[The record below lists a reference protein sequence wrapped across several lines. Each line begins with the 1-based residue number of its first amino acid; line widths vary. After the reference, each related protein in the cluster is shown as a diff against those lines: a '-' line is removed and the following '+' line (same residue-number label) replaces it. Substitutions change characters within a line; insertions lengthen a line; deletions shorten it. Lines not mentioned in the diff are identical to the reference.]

1 MKPYGVN
8 ERMDWLKTLL
18 VWRTR
23 KERHKIRRSLKRVER
38 QLTKLELKKYIN

>member
-1 MKPYGVN
+1 MKPYGVK

-38 QLTKLELKKYIN
+38 QLTKLELKKYTN

>member
-1 MKPYGVN
+1 MKPYGVE

-23 KERHKIRRSLKRVER
+23 KERHKIRRTLKRLER
-38 QLTKLELKKYIN
+38 QRTAQELKKYVN